1 MQTPIELRLDRL
13 TAELQDLRYELKQAL
28 GALPTPGPKWVST
41 SVFAKEVG
49 MSGKTIQNWLSA
61 GRFPDAAFKR
71 RRRGKSF
78 TYLLDRE
85 PALEAAHRI
94 MTS

>member
-1 MQTPIELRLDRL
+1 MQTPIEIKLDRL
-13 TAELQDLRYELKQAL
+13 TAELQDLRFELKQAM
-28 GALPTPGPKWVST
+28 GAMPKPGPKWVST
-41 SVFAKEVG
+41 SDFAKEVG
-49 MSGKTIQNWLSA
+49 MSGKTIQNWLGA
-61 GRFPDAAFKR
+61 GRFPETTFKR